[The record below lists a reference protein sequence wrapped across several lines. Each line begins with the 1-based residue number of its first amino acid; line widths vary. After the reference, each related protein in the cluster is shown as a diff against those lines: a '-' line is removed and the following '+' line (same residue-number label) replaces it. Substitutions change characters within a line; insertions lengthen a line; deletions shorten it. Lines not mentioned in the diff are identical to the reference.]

1 MSAGRLLKGHL
12 KLTVAPTLLLV
23 RRVCAI
29 VVADGSSWSEPLL
42 ARRSSLREECGAQR
56 SFVQF
61 HLVEDSEEYLVGAL
75 FTAMRYKSDSVDWR
89 TLTDALLENSAPAV
103 K

>member
-42 ARRSSLREECGAQR
+42 ARRSSLRKCGAQR

-89 TLTDALLENSAPAV
+89 TLTDALVENSAPAV